1 MTNSTSFIIDRE
13 SIAIPTITLTQRAM
27 DQLSL
32 MVENDFTLAGKYFRI
47 VISGKGCDGFTY
59 SVGFTDKREDDF
71 SIRVTN
77 TEELEI
83 IIDSFA
89 AFYLGETVVDYI
101 FEEENGNEGFT
112 VTNLDQ
118 KKFHGKFWKK
128 NKDLIPPQV
137 NQ

>member
-1 MTNSTSFIIDRE
+1 MTSANSFIIDRD

-27 DQLSL
+27 EQLSL
-32 MVENDFTLAGKYFRI
+32 MIENDFTLAGKYFRI

-59 SVGFTDKREDDF
+59 SVGFTDKKDDDF
-71 SIRVTN
+71 AVRVTN
-77 TEELEI
+77 PEELEI

-89 AFYLGETVVDYI
+89 AFYLGETIVDYV
-101 FEEENGNEGFT
+101 FEENGNEGFT

-128 NKDLIPPQV
+128 NKELIPPQV